1 MKPAAKYR
9 IGDMVFF
16 RIYDGPMTPDKIIS
30 GIVMDAR
37 EERLPESNYAYYK
50 YWLVCDDGQEHGW
63 FFETGLYPM
72 V

>member
-16 RIYDGPMTPDKIIS
+16 RIYDGPMKPDKKIS
-30 GIVMDAR
+30 GIVMGAR
-37 EERLPESNYAYYK
+37 EDRMDGYSNTYWK

-63 FFETGLYPM
+63 FFETGLYSM